1 MDLELLIILLPAFAA
16 GILVLSTHVLLGRQV
31 LKRGIIFI
39 DLAIA
44 QVAALGA
51 IWAKTSHELESVP
64 FVHVW
69 MPALFAIAGATVIAF
84 LAKRFKHEL
93 EAMIGCLYV
102 LSAVAAML
110 ILANDPHGAELLK
123 QLMSGQI
130 LWVDWSQLI
139 LPAVVYLLVLIT
151 LWLKPQLMNG
161 SAFYLLFAVVITLSV
176 EMVGVYLV
184 FSSLIL
190 PALAINQ
197 DASNNALIKAYLVG
211 FVGFVSGLY
220 VSASWDLPS
229 GATIVACLAIT
240 SIAYRS
246 YTSLISK

>member
-1 MDLELLIILLPAFAA
+1 MDLELIMILSPAFAA
-16 GILVLSTHVLLGRQV
+16 GMLVLSTHVLLGRQV

-51 IWAKTSHELESVP
+51 ILAKTSHQLESVP
-64 FVHVW
+64 YIHVW
-69 MPALFAIAGATVIAF
+69 LPALFAIAGAIVIAF
-84 LAKRFKHEL
+84 LAQRFKQEL

-102 LSAVAAML
+102 LCAVAAML

-139 LPAVVYLLVLIT
+139 LPAVVYALVLLT
-151 LWLKPQLMNG
+151 LRLKPQLMNG
-161 SAFYLLFAVVITLSV
+161 GAFYLLFAVVITLSV

-190 PALAINQ
+190 PALAVNR
-197 DASNNALIKAYLVG
+197 DVADKALFKAYVVG
-211 FVGFVSGLY
+211 FAGFVSGLS

-229 GATIVACLAIT
+229 GATIVVCLTLT

-246 YTSLISK
+246 YSSLISK

>member
-1 MDLELLIILLPAFAA
+1 MDVELLYILMPAFAA
-16 GILVLSTHVLLGRQV
+16 GILVLSTHVVLGRQV

-51 IWAKTSHELESVP
+51 IWAKTSHDLELLPYVQ
-64 FVHVW
+64 VW

-84 LAKRFKHEL
+84 LARHFKHEL

-130 LWVDWSQLI
+130 LWVDWQQLI
-139 LPAVVYLLVLIT
+139 LPAVVYALVLMS

-161 SAFYLLFAVVITLSV
+161 SAFYLLFAIVITLSV

-190 PALAINQ
+190 PALAINR
-197 DASNNALIKAYLVG
+197 DTSNHALVKAYVVG
-211 FVGFVSGLY
+211 FIGFVTGLY